1 MTPILKVGIL
11 SIQGDIEENSN
22 AIKESFE
29 ELEIEGTVIYLKDFH
44 DLDEIDGII
53 IPGGESTVIGM
64 LLFLKGFQTD
74 LIKKKIQEGLPI
86 LGTCAGLIMLSNRV
100 YDKTIGETK
109 QALLKVLD
117 VTIER
122 NAFGRQHES
131 FESELNIPYLG
142 EKRFKGVFI
151 RGPAITEIGS
161 NVEIIAEHDKK
172 IVAVRQ
178 NNILGTSFHPE
189 LANDNRFH
197 INLVKLMVEYNR
209 SKKEYGKL
217 NT

>member
-1 MTPILKVGIL
+1 
-11 SIQGDIEENSN
+11 
-22 AIKESFE
+22 
-29 ELEIEGTVIYLKDFH
+29 
-44 DLDEIDGII
+44 
-53 IPGGESTVIGM
+53 
-64 LLFLKGFQTD
+64 
-74 LIKKKIQEGLPI
+74 
-86 LGTCAGLIMLSNRV
+86 MLSNKA

-131 FESELNIPYLG
+131 FESELDIAYLG
-142 EKRFKGVFI
+142 ERKFNGVFI
-151 RGPAITEIGS
+151 RGPAITEIG
-161 NVEIIAEHDKK
+161 NDVEIIAEYDKK

-197 INLVKLMVEYNR
+197 TNLVKLMVEYNKSR
-209 SKKEYGKL
+209 KEK
-217 NT
+217 

>member
-1 MTPILKVGIL
+1 MLKVGIL

-29 ELEIEGTVIYLKDFH
+29 ELGIEGGIVYIKDLS
-44 DLDEIDGII
+44 DLDELDGLI

-64 LLFLKGFQTD
+64 LLFLQGIQVD
-74 LIKKKIQEGLPI
+74 LLKKKIQDGLPI
-86 LGTCAGLIMLSNRV
+86 LGTCAGLIILSNKA

-109 QALLKVLD
+109 QELLKVLD

-131 FESELNIPYLG
+131 FESELDIPYIG
-142 EKRFKGVFI
+142 EREFNGVFI
-151 RGPAITEIGS
+151 RGPAITEIGK
-161 NVEIIAEHDKK
+161 NVEVIAKYENK

-197 INLVKLMVEYNR
+197 TNLTKSMVEYNKY
-209 SKKEYGKL
+209 KKK
-217 NT
+217 NMTN

>member
-1 MTPILKVGIL
+1 MNPVLKVGLL

-29 ELEIEGTVIYLKDFH
+29 ELGIEGTIIYMKDLNE
-44 DLDEIDGII
+44 LDEIDGLI

-64 LLFLKGFQTD
+64 LLFLQGVKTD
-74 LIKKKIQEGLPI
+74 LIRKKIQEGMPI
-86 LGTCAGLIMLSNRV
+86 LGTCAGLIMLSNRA
-100 YDKTIGETK
+100 YDKTIGDTK
-109 QALLKVLD
+109 QPLLKVLD

-131 FESELNIPYLG
+131 FESDLDIPYLG
-142 EKRFKGVFI
+142 ERRFNGVFI
-151 RGPAITEIGS
+151 RGPAITEIGN
-161 NVEIIAEHDKK
+161 NVEIIAEFDKK

-197 INLVKLMVEYNR
+197 INIVKLMAEYNR
-209 SKKEYGKL
+209 SKKR
-217 NT
+217 T

>member
-1 MTPILKVGIL
+1 MTHMLKVGIL

-29 ELEIEGTVIYLKDFH
+29 ELGIECGIVYMKDLS
-44 DLDEIDGII
+44 DLDELDGLI

-64 LLFLKGFQTD
+64 LLFLQGIQVD
-74 LIKKKIQEGLPI
+74 LLKKKIQDGLPI
-86 LGTCAGLIMLSNRV
+86 LGTCAGLIMLSNKA

-109 QALLKVLD
+109 QELLKVLD

-131 FESELNIPYLG
+131 FESELDIPYIG
-142 EKRFKGVFI
+142 EREFNGVFI
-151 RGPAITEIGS
+151 RGPAITEIGK
-161 NVEIIAEHDKK
+161 NVEVIAKYENK

-197 INLVKLMVEYNR
+197 TNLTKSMVEYNK
-209 SKKEYGKL
+209 SKKK
-217 NT
+217 NMTN

>member
-1 MTPILKVGIL
+1 LKSLLKVGIL

-22 AIKESFE
+22 AIKESFK
-29 ELEIEGTVIYLKDFH
+29 ELEIEGTVIYMKDLK
-44 DLDEIDGII
+44 DLDEIDGLI

-64 LLFLKGFQTD
+64 LLFLKGVQPD
-74 LIKKKIQEGLPI
+74 LIRKKIQEGLPI
-86 LGTCAGLIMLSNRV
+86 LGTCAGLIMLSNKA

-131 FESELNIPYLG
+131 FESELDISYLG
-142 EKRFKGVFI
+142 ERKFNGVFI
-151 RGPAITEIGS
+151 RGPAITEIG
-161 NVEIIAEHDKK
+161 NDVEIIAEYDKK

-197 INLVKLMVEYNR
+197 TNLVKLMVEYNKSR
-209 SKKEYGKL
+209 KER
-217 NT
+217 

>member
-1 MTPILKVGIL
+1 MTPILKVGVL

-74 LIKKKIQEGLPI
+74 LIKKKILEGLPI
-86 LGTCAGLIMLSNRV
+86 LGTCAGLILLSNKA

-109 QALLKVLD
+109 QALLKILD

-142 EKRFKGVFI
+142 EKRFNGVFI

-161 NVEIIAEHDKK
+161 NVEIIAEYDKK